1 MLRRP
6 ARDHLPLREGSMV
19 TMDATKTKQAGTLR
33 MILLWAA
40 EGM

>member
-6 ARDHLPLREGSMV
+6 SKDHLPFREASMV
-19 TMDATKTKQAGTLR
+19 TMDGNKTNQAGTLR
-33 MILLWAA
+33 MILLWAS